1 MDTVINLITETIGT
15 DDIGNQ
21 TVTETSKQVFATA
34 KPITQ
39 NEFFSARTT
48 GINPAVKMLV
58 FFGDYAGEEL
68 LEWNGQKYNIYR
80 TYLREDDIIELYA
93 ERHIGQQ

>member
-1 MDTVINLITETIGT
+1 MDTVIYLIKETITT

-21 TVTETSKQVFATA
+21 TVTETPRKVYATA
-34 KPITQ
+34 KPINQ

-58 FFGDYAGEEL
+58 FFGDYKGEEL
-68 LEWNGQKYNIYR
+68 LEWHGEKYNIYR
-80 TYLREDDIIELYA
+80 TYQREDDLIELYA
-93 ERHIGQQ
+93 ERHLGQR